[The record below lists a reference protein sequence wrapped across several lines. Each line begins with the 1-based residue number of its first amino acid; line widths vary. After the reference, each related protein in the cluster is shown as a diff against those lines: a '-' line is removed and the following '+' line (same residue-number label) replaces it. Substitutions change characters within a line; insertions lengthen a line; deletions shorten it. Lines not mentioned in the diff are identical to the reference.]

1 MYTEYMNAVVDIP
14 PGDHVSRVDSDADLV
29 AHARVVK
36 ALEELRAE
44 MHELDLR
51 VKEREQEVCA
61 VYANAGRYLLFLYFI
76 IYHTN
81 VMSRSL
87 PSRLGLRGLGL
98 EAEGCPNIL
107 ILSRSVLILLYLHAQ
122 LYKGPTI
129 CSSIISLPALP
140 PSKFSIIKYFVPP
153 PFQLAAEQLRTA
165 LLEEKNR
172 DIESR
177 LSEYQHSQPQPAPEA
192 PALRLGVVAVVSVQ
206 ISFECN
212 YLQLSPSVSSLKLVF
227 DDVRSSGNMWE

>member
-1 MYTEYMNAVVDIP
+1 MHSYIRDP
-14 PGDHVSRVDSDADLV
+14 QF
-29 AHARVVK
+29 AHR
-36 ALEELRAE
+36 
-44 MHELDLR
+44 
-51 VKEREQEVCA
+51 
-61 VYANAGRYLLFLYFI
+61 LF
-76 IYHTN
+76 
-81 VMSRSL
+81 
-87 PSRLGLRGLGL
+87 P
-98 EAEGCPNIL
+98 
-107 ILSRSVLILLYLHAQ
+107 
-122 LYKGPTI
+122 
-129 CSSIISLPALP
+129 LPALP

-172 DIESR
+172 DIESQ
-177 LSEYQHSQPQPAPEA
+177 LSEYQHSQPRPAPEA